1 MPPDQPPD
9 LMPDPSTDLA
19 EALRAAIVNVPDFP
33 RPGVG
38 FKDITPVLHDVALF
52 RRVTAAIAEH
62 WRPVGVTHVLAI
74 ESRGFLFGAPVAQA
88 LGLPLVPVRKPGKL
102 PRERVTERYA
112 LEYGTDAL
120 ELHADAV
127 GAGARALIV
136 DDVLATGGTAAAA
149 VRLAERCGAEVAGLA
164 VVIDLSFLPWRSA
177 LPGRN
182 VQALIRY

>member
-1 MPPDQPPD
+1 MTPDQTPGPM
-9 LMPDPSTDLA
+9 LDPSQDLA

-52 RRVTAAIAEH
+52 RRATAAIADH

-88 LGLPLVPVRKPGKL
+88 LGVPLVPVRKPGKL

-149 VRLAERCGAEVAGLA
+149 ARLAERCGAEVVGLA
-164 VVIDLSFLPWRSA
+164 VVIDLSFLPWRDA
-177 LPGRN
+177 LSGRN
-182 VQALIRY
+182 VHALVRY